1 MIRNFNM
8 HSVSIYQLEKK
19 QIYVVKT
26 MWENFHSSLSLTM
39 EEIKTEDLP
48 PGSPAQDVTLPL
60 ANYTVPTWAKLVT
73 SLDFS
78 LLI

>member
-1 MIRNFNM
+1 
-8 HSVSIYQLEKK
+8 
-19 QIYVVKT
+19 
-26 MWENFHSSLSLTM
+26 MWENFHSSPSPTM

-60 ANYTVPTWAKLVT
+60 ANYTVPSWAKLVT